1 MLALPEMPSLGSS
14 DRSPAVEL
22 YSKYPNTETVESVSS
37 DGLSATTSREKEAEC
52 AKAVEMTPDDP
63 VVFDFIWRNSRYE
76 RRLKNAL
83 GCDELEWNGS
93 TLSISKPSLREEEY
107 KKKLE
112 DFSDDFCCKKL
123 RISDASLW
131 ERSLKFVEDEM
142 ATRSCEGKL
151 IHSKEDLKMLFVGIE
166 TEINPLHQHFG
177 NVFSAWRTQLE
188 EETAEIQDV
197 VSLPSTDHLD
207 LLQRSASFGNFAEEV
222 TVVKRRAGGKA
233 YLDLKGPRNR
243 VSSTKEQL
251 WEAIQT
257 ITSVHVAMDSRIIK
271 FLNAVGLTKLNALY
285 DDSNIAAVAANCEDT
300 SVRLLVFPEAK
311 DVATS
316 LAAETYDV
324 VSVNSTEDD
333 EVQKFMRS
341 KQYNAFVVS
350 LCGNLEVMMDPEF
363 EDMESPEFED
373 IKESPKV
380 VSPSVVGM
388 APDAATASERL
399 ESFLSENV
407 VYTEEH
413 HLDHPGYAKFLETV
427 KSDELNQVKARITD
441 SNGGV
446 DIRQKEEVI
455 LLRST
460 KSGLRLLR
468 DDVKK
473 LLRNIEY
480 DEQELK
486 KHGLVRFL
494 RSELFRSERS
504 RIEKRN
510 KAVVWIDGEEGD
522 DEDEGRPDSDRRFLA
537 GTATSTKLGDY
548 RVRNSSSKRICLYT
562 GDICRHNVDVIVN
575 AANEN
580 LEHVGGLA
588 RHISQCAGSSLQQEC
603 RRYIHEHKK
612 LPTGNA
618 MYTSAGRLSSTRHV
632 VHAVGPRW
640 PHETRDSIAI
650 RRVENDLESAVKSSL
665 ELADQLKCK
674 TIAFPAISSGVYG
687 CPIDIVAKQILRTT
701 SNFMTESL
709 STSLEEVHVVLREEE
724 TDKIRCFKERMKR
737 DLDPIAGS
745 TTRTQSD
752 VFQAANTIDRYEAT
766 VPVEPRSV
774 SRFRP
779 ATQSL
784 QVTVKSGDLSTEDVS
799 MSLL

>member
-37 DGLSATTSREKEAEC
+37 DGLSATTSRDKEAEC

-63 VVFDFIWRNSRYE
+63 VVFDYIWRNSRYE
-76 RRLKNAL
+76 RKLKNIL

-93 TLSISKPSLREEEY
+93 TLSILKPSLREEEY
-107 KKKLE
+107 KRKLE
-112 DFSDDFCCKKL
+112 DFSDDFCCKTL

-131 ERSLKFVEDEM
+131 ERSLKFVEGEM

-151 IHSKEDLKMLFVGIE
+151 IHSEEHLKIQFVGME
-166 TEINPLHQHFG
+166 TEINPLHQHFA
-177 NVFSAWRTQLE
+177 NVFSGWRTQLE

-243 VSSTKEQL
+243 VRSTREQL
-251 WEAIQT
+251 WEAMQT
-257 ITSVHVAMDSRIIK
+257 ITSVHVAMDSKIIK
-271 FLNAVGLTKLNALY
+271 FLNAVGLSKLNALY
-285 DDSNIAAVAANCEDT
+285 DDSNIAALAANCEDT
-300 SVRLLVFPEAK
+300 SVRLLVFPEAR

-316 LAAETYDV
+316 LAAETYNV

-333 EVQKFMRS
+333 EVQRFIRS

-350 LCGNLEVMMDPEF
+350 LCENIQVMMD
-363 EDMESPEFED
+363 PEFED

-380 VSPSVVGM
+380 VSLSVVGM

-427 KSDELNQVKARITD
+427 KCDELNQVKARITV

-446 DIRQKEEVI
+446 DIRQKEEVV

-468 DDVKK
+468 DEVKK
-473 LLRNIEY
+473 LLRNIKY

-494 RSELFRSERS
+494 RSESFRSERS

-522 DEDEGRPDSDRRFLA
+522 DEDEGKPDSDGRFLA
-537 GTATSTKLGDY
+537 GTGTSTKLGEY

-603 RRYIHEHKK
+603 RRYIREHKK

-618 MYTSAGRLSSTRHV
+618 MYTSAGRLSSTKHV

-650 RRVENDLESAVKSSL
+650 RRVENDLENAVKTSL

-687 CPIDIVAKQILRTT
+687 CPIDFVAKKILRTT
-701 SNFMTESL
+701 SNFMTESS
-709 STSLEEVHVVLREEE
+709 STSLAEVHVVLREEE

-737 DLDPIAGS
+737 DLYPIAGS

-752 VFQAANTIDRYEAT
+752 IFQAANTIDRFEAT
-766 VPVEPRSV
+766 APVEPKSV

-779 ATQSL
+779 ATQPL
-784 QVTVKSGDLSTEDVS
+784 QVTVKSGDLITEDVS